1 MIGVHHVADDPL
13 IPDWTSLDNHPPET
27 ANGIREILRKLAAR
41 GKNRLSMLI
50 IGMYGIPLSVLGQ

>member
-1 MIGVHHVADDPL
+1 MYGVHNCTDDPL
-13 IPDWTSLDNHPPET
+13 IPEWSSLDNHPPET

-50 IGMYGIPLSVLGQ
+50 IGMSSIFVSIIR